1 MPVKIRLSKKGRKKL
16 PYYHIVVA
24 DSRAPRD
31 GKFVERI
38 GLYNPQTN
46 PATIELNFDRAL
58 DWLQK
63 GAQPTDTCRA
73 ILSEKGVM
81 MKKHLLEGSKKGAF
95 PLEEA
100 ESRYQKWLSEKESK
114 LKAQVDKIS
123 KGKTDEIRKRLE
135 AETKVKEAKA
145 LEVAKKLKAESEEAV
160 AEAAAEEEEAVA
172 EAAAVEEPVA
182 AEEAGAEAVAAAVEE
197 PAVEEAAAAVVEEP
211 AVAEEAATAVEE
223 PVAAEEPAKKP
234 AAEKPKKTTPEK
246 PAENTE
252 A

>member
-73 ILSEKGVM
+73 ILSEQGVM
-81 MKKHLLEGSKKGAF
+81 MKKHLLEGVRKGAF
-95 PLEEA
+95 SAEEA
-100 ESRYQKWLSEKESK
+100 ESRYQKWSGEKTARINAQAEK
-114 LKAQVDKIS
+114 LS
-123 KGKTDEIRKRLE
+123 KGKDEEKKKRLD

-145 LEVAKKLKAESEEAV
+145 EKLAKKLKAQ
-160 AEAAAEEEEAVA
+160 
-172 EAAAVEEPVA
+172 
-182 AEEAGAEAVAAAVEE
+182 AEEAKEEAQEAETVESEAAEVAEVAEDAAEHPAEEQPAAEAQEQPAAEQ
-197 PAVEEAAAAVVEEP
+197 
-211 AVAEEAATAVEE
+211 AEEAS
-223 PVAAEEPAKKP
+223 
-234 AAEKPKKTTPEK
+234 PEK
-246 PAENTE
+246 TE
-252 A
+252 QAPEA

>member
-46 PATIELNFDRAL
+46 PATIELNFDSAL
-58 DWLQK
+58 DWLHK

-81 MKKHLLEGSKKGAF
+81 MKKHLLEGAKKGAF
-95 PLEEA
+95 SPEEA
-100 ESRYQKWLSEKESK
+100 ETRFQKWLNDKEAK
-114 LKAQVDKIS
+114 LKSQSDKLS
-123 KGKTDEIRKRLE
+123 DVKSAEAKKRFE

-145 LEVAKKLKAESEEAV
+145 AALAKKLKAQ
-160 AEAAAEEEEAVA
+160 
-172 EAAAVEEPVA
+172 
-182 AEEAGAEAVAAAVEE
+182 AEEAKAEVS
-197 PAVEEAAAAVVEEP
+197 
-211 AVAEEAATAVEE
+211 
-223 PVAAEEPAKKP
+223 AAEVTEAP
-234 AAEKPKKTTPEK
+234 AAEN
-246 PAENTE
+246 PAESAESYRSCRGLTP
-252 A
+252 ALSLIL

>member
-73 ILSEKGVM
+73 ILSEQGVM
-81 MKKHLLEGSKKGAF
+81 MKKHLLEGAKKGAF
-95 PLEEA
+95 SVEEA
-100 ESRYQKWLSEKESK
+100 DSRFQKWLNEKEAR
-114 LKAQVDKIS
+114 LKAHADKIS
-123 KGKTDEIRKRLE
+123 KGKADDTEKRLE

-145 LEVAKKLKAESEEAV
+145 KEIAKKLKAKAEEEKATEEVARTSRKSKTVAEPAEKIV
-160 AEAAAEEEEAVA
+160 AEAAEETVA
-172 EAAAVEEPVA
+172 EAAEDTA
-182 AEEAGAEAVAAAVEE
+182 AEAAEDSTPET
-197 PAVEEAAAAVVEEP
+197 PADKEEA
-211 AVAEEAATAVEE
+211 
-223 PVAAEEPAKKP
+223 
-234 AAEKPKKTTPEK
+234 
-246 PAENTE
+246 
-252 A
+252 

>member
-73 ILSEKGVM
+73 ILSEQGVL
-81 MKKHLLEGSKKGAF
+81 MKKHLIEGAKKGAF
-95 PLEEA
+95 TMEDAEA
-100 ESRYQKWLSEKESK
+100 RYQKWYNDKASRI
-114 LKAQVDKIS
+114 KAQMDNIS
-123 KGKTDEIRKRLE
+123 KGKADEMKKRLE

-145 LEVAKKLKAESEEAV
+145 EELAKKLKAKAAE
-160 AEAAAEEEEAVA
+160 AEAAKAEAEAENATAEEVA
-172 EAAAVEEPVA
+172 
-182 AEEAGAEAVAAAVEE
+182 
-197 PAVEEAAAAVVEEP
+197 
-211 AVAEEAATAVEE
+211 
-223 PVAAEEPAKKP
+223 P
-234 AAEKPKKTTPEK
+234 AAEKAEEVAPAAEKAEEVAPAAEKTEEVQDNPEA
-246 PAENTE
+246 PAE

>member
-73 ILSEKGVM
+73 ILSEQGVM
-81 MKKHLLEGSKKGAF
+81 MKKHLLEGVRKGAF
-95 PLEEA
+95 SAEEA
-100 ESRYQKWLSEKESK
+100 ESRYQKWSGEKTARINAQAEK
-114 LKAQVDKIS
+114 LS
-123 KGKTDEIRKRLE
+123 KGKDEEKKKRLD

-145 LEVAKKLKAESEEAV
+145 EKLAKKLKAQAEEAK
-160 AEAAAEEEEAVA
+160 EEAQ
-172 EAAAVEEPVA
+172 EAAAVENEAAEVA
-182 AEEAGAEAVAAAVEE
+182 EDTAEHPAEKQPEAEAEEQPAAEAEKQPAAEQAEEAS
-197 PAVEEAAAAVVEEP
+197 
-211 AVAEEAATAVEE
+211 
-223 PVAAEEPAKKP
+223 
-234 AAEKPKKTTPEK
+234 PEK
-246 PAENTE
+246 TE
-252 A
+252 QAPEA

>member
-73 ILSEKGVM
+73 ILSEQGVM
-81 MKKHLLEGSKKGAF
+81 MKKHLIEGAKKGAF
-95 PLEEA
+95 SMEEA
-100 ESRYQKWLSEKESK
+100 DSRYQKWYSDKETR
-114 LKAQVDKIS
+114 LKSQVDIIS
-123 KGKTDEIRKRLE
+123 KGKADEKKKRME

-145 LEVAKKLKAESEEAV
+145 QVLAKKLKAQAEEARHEAAEVAAEAEAEAEV
-160 AEAAAEEEEAVA
+160 AEAPVTPEAPVA
-172 EAAAVEEPVA
+172 EK
-182 AEEAGAEAVAAAVEE
+182 AEEAQPEE
-197 PAVEEAAAAVVEEP
+197 
-211 AVAEEAATAVEE
+211 
-223 PVAAEEPAKKP
+223 K
-234 AAEKPKKTTPEK
+234 EKSSD
-246 PAENTE
+246 A
-252 A
+252 

>member
-46 PATIELNFDRAL
+46 PATIELNFDSAL
-58 DWLQK
+58 DWLLK

-73 ILSEKGVM
+73 ILSGKGVM
-81 MKKHLLEGSKKGAF
+81 IKKHLLEGVKKGAF
-95 PLEEA
+95 SAEEA
-100 ESRYQKWLSEKESK
+100 ETRFQKWLSDKEAKVQSEADK
-114 LKAQVDKIS
+114 LLGAKAAEAK
-123 KGKTDEIRKRLE
+123 KRLE

-145 LEVAKKLKAESEEAV
+145 EKLAKKLKK
-160 AEAAAEEEEAVA
+160 
-172 EAAAVEEPVA
+172 
-182 AEEAGAEAVAAAVEE
+182 AEEAKTEESVEE
-197 PAVEEAAAAVVEEP
+197 VVE
-211 AVAEEAATAVEE
+211 T
-223 PVAAEEPAKKP
+223 P
-234 AAEKPKKTTPEK
+234 AAEN
-246 PAENTE
+246 PAESAE